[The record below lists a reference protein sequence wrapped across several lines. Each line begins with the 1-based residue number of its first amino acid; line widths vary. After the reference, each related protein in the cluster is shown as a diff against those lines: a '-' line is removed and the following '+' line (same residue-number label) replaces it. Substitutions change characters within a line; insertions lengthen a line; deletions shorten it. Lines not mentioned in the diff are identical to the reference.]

1 MEVEGVVADTPS
13 LIALLSI
20 GYLVSLTV
28 DAGLH
33 DMVPADGTVVN
44 VDVPGPECHSVPFFD
59 FEPLGRCYFNHISFI
74 KIYKLQLYFSLN

>member
-13 LIALLSI
+13 LIALFSI

-44 VDVPGPECHSVPFFD
+44 VDV
-59 FEPLGRCYFNHISFI
+59 YT
-74 KIYKLQLYFSLN
+74 QLC

>member
-1 MEVEGVVADTPS
+1 MEGVVADTPS

-28 DAGLH
+28 DARLH

-59 FEPLGRCYFNHISFI
+59 FEPLGRYCFNHISFI
-74 KIYKLQLYFSLN
+74 KNLKMSIIFSLNFL